1 MVERV
6 AKQQRPLIGL
16 QQIAGMI
23 NAATTVLGKFCPSRQ
38 ALLQKFIDEYV
49 KRYTE
54 RPKEKTGFVNLLE
67 VFKVIRKPFDEKS
80 KSGEIRTRSIV
91 ATLISII
98 SMWRGNSLSLMTE
111 PENNT
116 AMTLICS
123 VPYDKTDKTFDGL
136 IIHFLNDELL
146 DASINPYLWVQKYLS
161 LTQTTRTRYEERFP
175 DKKTPL
181 FVPISGQ
188 PITQYLSPQTL
199 SNGMQSILTE
209 ANQITDQY
217 GDKIMPSSWRGSTQQ
232 RLRRCNVP
240 DVYIEVIG

>member
-1 MVERV
+1 
-6 AKQQRPLIGL
+6 
-16 QQIAGMI
+16 
-23 NAATTVLGKFCPSRQ
+23 
-38 ALLQKFIDEYV
+38 
-49 KRYTE
+49 
-54 RPKEKTGFVNLLE
+54 
-67 VFKVIRKPFDEKS
+67 
-80 KSGEIRTRSIV
+80 
-91 ATLISII
+91 
-98 SMWRGNSLSLMTE
+98 MTE

-116 AMTLICS
+116 AMTLISS
-123 VPYDKTDKTFDGL
+123 VPYDKTDKTFDGR

-217 GDKIMPSSWRGSTQQ
+217 GDKIMPSSGRGSPQQ
-232 RLRRCNVP
+232 RP
-240 DVYIEVIG
+240 QG